1 MELRTAFR
9 QIEFLSK
16 TMEPPLLDGV
26 DTVLCWLSRKIMLLR
41 HRPHKMCE
49 YQADAAGQLDEETLL
64 YWLRELVQL
73 KHVRAEE
80 RVPMGTHDFPHLEV
94 RFNFHFSRKL
104 MTCRMLIMQLLSS
117 VPQVDGGLGT
127 RLV

>member
-9 QIEFLSK
+9 QIEFLTK

-26 DTVLCWLSRKIMLLR
+26 DTVLCWLSRKIMPLR
-41 HRPHKMCE
+41 YRPHKMCE

-64 YWLRELVQL
+64 YRLRELVQP

-80 RVPMGTHDFPHLEV
+80 RVAMGTHDFPSLEV
-94 RFNFHFSRKL
+94 RYFYNLSDNL
-104 MTCRMLIMQLLSS
+104 QL
-117 VPQVDGGLGT
+117 VG
-127 RLV
+127 R